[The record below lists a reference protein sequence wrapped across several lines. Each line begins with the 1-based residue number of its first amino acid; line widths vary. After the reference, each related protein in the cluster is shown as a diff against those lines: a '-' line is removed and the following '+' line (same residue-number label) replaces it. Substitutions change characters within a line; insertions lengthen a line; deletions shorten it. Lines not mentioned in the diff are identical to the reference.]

1 MKTNKITKDF
11 IIESI
16 QSQARIIARKHEIYE
31 QLKEINSEL
40 KQLSENA
47 PVLSYGF
54 KSEFD
59 ATSKFPKT
67 GFVDSPNISY
77 IAQLETEMN
86 TENINEENLLEI
98 DQLKKENEQLRAEL
112 EKIKSE
118 K

>member
-11 IIESI
+11 ILESI

-40 KQLSENA
+40 KHLNENA

-59 ATSKFPKT
+59 ATSKFSNT
-67 GFVDSPNISY
+67 GFLNSPNISY
-77 IAQLETEMN
+77 IAHLESEMN
-86 TENINEENLLEI
+86 SENINEENLLEI
-98 DQLKKENEQLRAEL
+98 DQLKKENEQLRSEL
-112 EKIKSE
+112 EKMKSE